1 MALVKWRAPRAREF
15 TVIVAGDFCPRECN
29 WPRVAEHASEIV
41 GEIKPEFDACDLR
54 ILQWECAVTDR
65 GEPIT
70 KSGPNLRCGEP
81 TLNFATALGIDVALL
96 ANNHTGDYG
105 PAGVTDTIAA
115 IRKRGIATVG
125 AGADPEEAAKP
136 LFLEHSGVRIAILNF
151 CENEFG
157 GVRPGRPGT
166 NPLDP
171 LRNLAQIRETRPKA
185 DVLLVTVHGGHEYN
199 PYPSPRMVETYRAF
213 AEAGADAVWNCH
225 THCPEGSEIRNG
237 VPIIYSPGNFYFPPG
252 DNALPSWKTGYLSKF
267 YCDEAG
273 VYALETI
280 PYGFDC
286 DRIRPLKGE
295 TKVAAEAYLAELARP
310 LSDPARLQSLF
321 ESWCTKGGAHYIA
334 QVNSATEAVW
344 PPDWSD
350 PETIRRWI
358 HVRNLFNCE
367 SHTDLLRHYTRL
379 IEERRF
385 AEARKGVPE
394 IEALQTPGFI
404 TW

>member
-1 MALVKWRAPRAREF
+1 M
-15 TVIVAGDFCPRECN
+15 
-29 WPRVAEHASEIV
+29 
-41 GEIKPEFDACDLR
+41 
-54 ILQWECAVTDR
+54 
-65 GEPIT
+65 
-70 KSGPNLRCGEP
+70 
-81 TLNFATALGIDVALL
+81 
-96 ANNHTGDYG
+96 
-105 PAGVTDTIAA
+105 
-115 IRKRGIATVG
+115 
-125 AGADPEEAAKP
+125 
-136 LFLEHSGVRIAILNF
+136 
-151 CENEFG
+151 
-157 GVRPGRPGT
+157 
-166 NPLDP
+166 
-171 LRNLAQIRETRPKA
+171 
-185 DVLLVTVHGGHEYN
+185 
-199 PYPSPRMVETYRAF
+199 
-213 AEAGADAVWNCH
+213 
-225 THCPEGSEIRNG
+225 
-237 VPIIYSPGNFYFPPG
+237 
-252 DNALPSWKTGYLSKF
+252 
-267 YCDEAG
+267 
-273 VYALETI
+273 YALETI

-334 QVNSATEAVW
+334 QVNSTTEAVW